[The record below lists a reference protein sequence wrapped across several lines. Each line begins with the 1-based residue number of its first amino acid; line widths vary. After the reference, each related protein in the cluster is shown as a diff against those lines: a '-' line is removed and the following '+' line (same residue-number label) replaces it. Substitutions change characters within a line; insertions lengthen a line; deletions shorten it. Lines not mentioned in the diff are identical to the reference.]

1 MRILDQQRYWAFLK
15 AYLIAFTSLV
25 GLYVVL
31 DAFAKIDEFA
41 ELIDPNEGTVAQT
54 LDLLGRMGRFYLIQT
69 SKFYDDLCGVISM
82 MAAIF
87 TVTWMQKN
95 NELLAMLAA
104 GVSTQRVIRPV
115 LISAVLVQ
123 GLAVANQEFLIPRIA
138 EELQRPPDMKASGK
152 ISKLYQCTDVN
163 GIAVHGNCGFADTRI
178 IERFDATLP
187 ASRFGTLLSLQAAR
201 GLHIPDTAYRAPI
214 RGGWLLQ
221 GARISPPRAK
231 WASALL
237 IPLTPEQVAAFPQA
251 GKPIEGPSY
260 FLRSDVTFAE
270 LTRSRQWFYFAST
283 PSLLRMMAK
292 PIGRTERMEYAVFL
306 HARIL
311 RPLSSLTLMF
321 LALPLVLGGTG
332 RNMFINL
339 GLSLATS
346 GIFYASAFLVQY
358 LAKNDVVTPELAA
371 WLPLI
376 AFGTLAA
383 SRWDR
388 IRT

>member
-1 MRILDQQRYWAFLK
+1 MRILDQQRYWAFVK
-15 AYLIAFTSLV
+15 AYVISFTSLV
-25 GLYVVL
+25 GLYIVL
-31 DAFAKIDEFA
+31 DAFANIDEHA
-41 ELIDPNEGTVAQT
+41 EIAEGT
-54 LDLLGRMGRFYLIQT
+54 LDLLGRMGRFYIVRT
-69 SKFYDDLCGVISM
+69 SRFYDELCGVISM

-123 GLAVANQEFLIPRIA
+123 GLAVANQEFVIPKIA
-138 EELQRPPDMKASGK
+138 EELQRPPDIRASDK
-152 ISKLYQCTDVN
+152 ITKLYQCHDVN
-163 GIAVHGNCGFADTRI
+163 GLELHGAAGYADTRI
-178 IERFDATLP
+178 IEKFDATLP
-187 ASRFGTLLSLQAAR
+187 ASRFGTLLSLQAERAR
-201 GLHIPDTAYRAPI
+201 HISEAATHAPL
-214 RGGWLLQ
+214 RGGWLIQ

-231 WASALL
+231 WSSSLL
-237 IPLTPEQVAAFPQA
+237 IPLTAEQVAEFPQA
-251 GKPIEGPSY
+251 GEPIDGPAY
-260 FLRSDVTFAE
+260 FLRSDVTFTE
-270 LTRSRQWFYFAST
+270 LVRSRQWYYYAST
-283 PSLLRMMAK
+283 EELMRMMAK
-292 PIGRTERMEYAVFL
+292 PIGKTERTEYAVYL

-311 RPLSSLTLMF
+311 RPIGSLILMF
-321 LALPLVLGGTG
+321 LSLPLVLGGMG
-332 RNMFINL
+332 RNMYVNL

-346 GIFYASAFLVQY
+346 GVFYASAFLVQY

-388 IRT
+388 IRS

>member
-1 MRILDQQRYWAFLK
+1 MRILDTQRYWAFLK
-15 AYLIAFTSLV
+15 AYVISFTSLV

-31 DAFAKIDEFA
+31 DAFANIDEHA
-41 ELIDPNEGTVAQT
+41 EIANGT
-54 LDLLGRMGRFYLIQT
+54 LDLLGRMGRFYLVRT
-69 SKFYDDLCGVISM
+69 SRFYDELCGVISM

-87 TVTWMQKN
+87 TVTWLQKN

-123 GLAVANQEFLIPRIA
+123 GIAVANQELVIPRIA
-138 EELQRPPDMKASGK
+138 EELQRPPDIQASDK
-152 ISKLYQCTDVN
+152 ITKLYQCTDIN
-163 GIAVHGNCGFADTRI
+163 GIVLHGNSGYADKRV
-178 IERFDATLP
+178 IEKFDATLP
-187 ASRFGTLLSLQAAR
+187 ASRFGTLLSLQAER
-201 GLHIPDTAYRAPI
+201 GRHIPENAPRGPL

-231 WASALL
+231 WASSLL
-237 IPLTPEQVAAFPQA
+237 IPLTPDQVAAFPQA
-251 GKPIEGPSY
+251 GAPIPGPSY
-260 FLRSDVTFAE
+260 FLRSDVTFTE
-270 LTRSRQWFYFAST
+270 LARSRQWYYYAST
-283 PSLLRMMAK
+283 AELLRMIAK
-292 PIGRTERMEYAVFL
+292 PIGKTERTEYTVYL

-311 RPLSSLTLMF
+311 RPLASLTLMF
-321 LALPLVLGGTG
+321 LSLPLVLGGTG
-332 RNMFINL
+332 RNMFLNL

-358 LAKNDVVTPELAA
+358 LAKNEVVTPELAA

-376 AFGTLAA
+376 TFGTLAV

-388 IRT
+388 IRS